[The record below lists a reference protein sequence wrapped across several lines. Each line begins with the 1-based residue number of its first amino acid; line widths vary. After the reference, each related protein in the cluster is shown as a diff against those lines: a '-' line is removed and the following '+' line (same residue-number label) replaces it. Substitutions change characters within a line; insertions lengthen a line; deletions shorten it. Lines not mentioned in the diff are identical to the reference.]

1 MVRAVCLMF
10 SCFFVFM
17 SCKKETSNV
26 PQVYQQTIDTANFL
40 KTATLIVT
48 LEPKSLELVKD
59 WPEYQ
64 KVSELV
70 SSYQEI
76 TLSDALLNSNELE
89 ELARQLKDSVRIEKL
104 NQPAV
109 RMRLNVFHNETLRL
123 ADMSTIPVITE
134 EEVIDTNNKIIESFS
149 ALNSKL
155 NNLNRREQLNSEL
168 NNFIQEQSGS
178 RDSLRFSS
186 DEETVSDSLE

>member
-1 MVRAVCLMF
+1 MLTLA
-10 SCFFVFM
+10 
-17 SCKKETSNV
+17 SCKKESSEI
-26 PQVYQQTIDTANFL
+26 PQVYQENVAEANFI
-40 KTATLIVT
+40 KSETAIIK
-48 LEPKSLELVKD
+48 LEPKSQELVKN
-59 WPEYQ
+59 WSEYQ

-76 TLSDALLNSNELE
+76 TLSDALLNSAELE
-89 ELARQLKDSVRIEKL
+89 ELARHLKDSIRVDKL
-104 NQPAV
+104 NVPAV

-134 EEVIDTNNKIIESFS
+134 DEVRFTNNKIIESFS

-168 NNFIQEQSGS
+168 SNFIQEQSNS
-178 RDSLRFSS
+178 RDSLRFSR